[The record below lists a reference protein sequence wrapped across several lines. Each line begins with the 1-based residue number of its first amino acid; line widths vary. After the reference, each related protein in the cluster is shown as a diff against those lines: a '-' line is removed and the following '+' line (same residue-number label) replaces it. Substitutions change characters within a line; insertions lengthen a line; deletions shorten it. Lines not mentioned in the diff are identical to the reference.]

1 LHDSS
6 CQRNWRVCVR
16 YLTTM
21 VVFCACGSNPP
32 NSAIYEAIL
41 NLIIAY
47 IWKGIEI
54 SLLNI
59 SFSVMLGIDILFPYD
74 SIGSRRIGSKHIVR
88 LHSWLYRWPFCPP
101 YWFLNEVINKR
112 PWTCHKCTHWPWKP
126 YPRHQNECPILYRTR
141 DIGHFRDC
149 KNGCRI
155 FGHNFFSTSNFCV
168 DFFFCVPYNI

>member
-1 LHDSS
+1 VHLFFKSALFFRRQFLYS
-6 CQRNWRVCVR
+6 FGMCPCP
-16 YLTTM
+16 LPM
-21 VVFCACGSNPP
+21 VQIQSTLKFNYIFENVLKYPFWLFLFLWWWAV
-32 NSAIYEAIL
+32 IFYFHM
-41 NLIIAY
+41 IA
-47 IWKGIEI
+47 
-54 SLLNI
+54 LVLDAM
-59 SFSVMLGIDILFPYD
+59 VD
-74 SIGSRRIGSKHIVR
+74 KHSVR
-88 LHSWLYRWPFCPP
+88 LHSWSYMWPFCPP

-112 PWTCHKCTHWPWKP
+112 HSTCHKCTHWPWKP